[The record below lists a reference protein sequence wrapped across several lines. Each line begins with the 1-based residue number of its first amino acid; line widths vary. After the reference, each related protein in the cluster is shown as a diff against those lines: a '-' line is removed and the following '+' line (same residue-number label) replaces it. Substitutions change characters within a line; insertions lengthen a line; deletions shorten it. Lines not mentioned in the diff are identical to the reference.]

1 MSFFESIQ
9 EREIREIFQ
18 FWLRRCRGG
27 EVPDWHGISP
37 VDIPPKLLPN
47 LFLYARD
54 KDGRF
59 CCKLIGTEVGR
70 VYGGRHTGRCLD
82 EILPPHVAQ
91 HRASLFQQALDTGR
105 PVYFRGLAVTQPNEI
120 REYSRILLPVASAGR
135 IADMVFGMAVFGPP
149 EWLAPS
155 MDADELCA
163 NPAMIVS
170 APEDI
175 LNVSEQN
182 GLVDADGPTN

>member
-82 EILPPHVAQ
+82 EILP
-91 HRASLFQQALDTGR
+91 R